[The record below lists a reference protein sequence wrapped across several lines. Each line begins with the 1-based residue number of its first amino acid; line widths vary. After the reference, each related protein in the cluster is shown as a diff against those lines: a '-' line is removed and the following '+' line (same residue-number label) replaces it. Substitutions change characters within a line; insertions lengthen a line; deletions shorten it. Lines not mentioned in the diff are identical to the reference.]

1 MLRIVMML
9 MIAKMLK
16 MLMMLMLVLMMLL
29 VLAVIHSLNA
39 FYITIKLQIDD
50 YDRLQMSGLPPPRVL
65 AGVLL
70 LLPPSVDRQ
79 VALFSFGPEDYLE
92 GKDGGDDG
100 GDGKS
105 MDDGGFGDDG
115 FDDERHY

>member
-1 MLRIVMML
+1 M
-9 MIAKMLK
+9 
-16 MLMMLMLVLMMLL
+16 
-29 VLAVIHSLNA
+29 IHSLNA

-50 YDRLQMSGLPPPRVL
+50 NDRLQMSGLSPPQAL

-100 GDGKS
+100 GGDDGES
-105 MDDGGFGDDG
+105 MDGDDG

>member
-1 MLRIVMML
+1 M
-9 MIAKMLK
+9 
-16 MLMMLMLVLMMLL
+16 
-29 VLAVIHSLNA
+29 LAVIHSLNA

-50 YDRLQMSGLPPPRVL
+50 YDRLQMSGLSPPQVL
-65 AGVLL
+65 AEVLL
-70 LLPPSVDRQ
+70 LPPPSVDRQ

-92 GKDGGDDG
+92 GKDGGD
-100 GDGKS
+100 GKS

>member
-1 MLRIVMML
+1 
-9 MIAKMLK
+9 
-16 MLMMLMLVLMMLL
+16 
-29 VLAVIHSLNA
+29 
-39 FYITIKLQIDD
+39 
-50 YDRLQMSGLPPPRVL
+50 MSGLSPPRVL

-79 VALFSFGPEDYLE
+79 VALFSSGPDDQLE

-100 GDGKS
+100 GGDDGES
-105 MDDGGFGDDG
+105 MDGDDG

>member
-1 MLRIVMML
+1 M
-9 MIAKMLK
+9 
-16 MLMMLMLVLMMLL
+16 
-29 VLAVIHSLNA
+29 LAVIHSLNA

-50 YDRLQMSGLPPPRVL
+50 YDRLQMSGLSPPQAL

-79 VALFSFGPEDYLE
+79 VVLFSFGPDDYLE
-92 GKDGGDDG
+92 GKDG

-105 MDDGGFGDDG
+105 MDDGSCGDDG

>member
-1 MLRIVMML
+1 M
-9 MIAKMLK
+9 
-16 MLMMLMLVLMMLL
+16 
-29 VLAVIHSLNA
+29 LAVIHSLNA

-50 YDRLQMSGLPPPRVL
+50 YDRLQMSGLSPLQVL
-65 AGVLL
+65 AEVLL

-79 VALFSFGPEDYLE
+79 VALFSFGPDDYLE

-100 GDGKS
+100 GGDDGES
-105 MDDGGFGDDG
+105 MDGDDG

>member
-1 MLRIVMML
+1 
-9 MIAKMLK
+9 
-16 MLMMLMLVLMMLL
+16 
-29 VLAVIHSLNA
+29 
-39 FYITIKLQIDD
+39 
-50 YDRLQMSGLPPPRVL
+50 MSGLSPPRVL
-65 AGVLL
+65 AEVLL

-79 VALFSFGPEDYLE
+79 VALFSFGPDENLE
-92 GKDGGDDG
+92 GKDG